1 MTTYAEAR
9 DTIVVYLETVL
20 PALPRFYED
29 TETVDL
35 DVVGD
40 QFLKICIEFA
50 DAYQATIGTDP
61 IDRTLGFIVLSVFTK
76 EGNGTRS
83 ALQVFDTIKQSTKYR
98 NLLKVQLEAPRPG
111 DVERKNGWVN
121 REILV
126 PFWFD
131 SNS

>member
-1 MTTYAEAR
+1 MTTYVEAR
-9 DTIVVYLETVL
+9 DTIVAYLEG
-20 PALPRFYED
+20 AFAGLPRFYED

-40 QFLKICIEFA
+40 QFLEICIEFV
-50 DAYQATIGTDP
+50 DAYQATIGTSP
-61 IDRTLGFIVLSVFTK
+61 IDRTLGFVVLSVFTR
-76 EGNGTRS
+76 EGKGSRT
-83 ALQVFDTIKQSTKYR
+83 ALQVFDTLKQATKFR
-98 NLLKVQLEAPRPG
+98 NLGKVQLETPRPG

>member
-1 MTTYAEAR
+1 MTTYVEAR
-9 DTIVVYLETVL
+9 DTIVAHLESTL
-20 PALPRFYED
+20 SAFPRFYED

-35 DVVGD
+35 DAVGD

-50 DAYQATIGTDP
+50 DAHQATIGTNP
-61 IDRTLGFIVLSVFTK
+61 IDRTLGFIVISVFAK
-76 EGNGTRS
+76 EGTGTRS
-83 ALQVFDTIKQSTKYR
+83 TFQVFDTIKQSTKFR
-98 NLLKVQLEAPRPG
+98 NLLKVQLETPRPG
-111 DVERKNGWVN
+111 NVEPKNGWVN

>member
-1 MTTYAEAR
+1 MTTYVEAR
-9 DTIVVYLETVL
+9 DTIVAYLEG
-20 PALPRFYED
+20 AFAGLPRFYED

-40 QFLKICIEFA
+40 QFLEICIEFV
-50 DAYQATIGTDP
+50 DAYQATIGTSP
-61 IDRTLGFIVLSVFTK
+61 IDRTLGFVVLSVFTR
-76 EGNGTRS
+76 EGKGSRT
-83 ALQVFDTIKQSTKYR
+83 ALQVFDTIKQATKFR
-98 NLLKVQLEAPRPG
+98 NLGKVQLETPRPG

-131 SNS
+131 SIS